1 MFVLAQLKFIFAS
14 VTYASAPFMK
24 ILFLV
29 PYPVGEAASQ
39 RFRFEQYFDLLRQ
52 NNLEFDVSPFLDK
65 KSWDILYQRGH
76 FFQKLAGILRGKFR
90 RIRDLFRMGRY
101 DYVFIH
107 REIFPVGPPVF
118 EFIITKIL
126 RKKVI
131 FDFDDAIWIPNHSD
145 QNRFMYFLKRFKNA
159 TTLIKWSYKISCG
172 NEYLARYSRQFNSNV
187 VYNPTTIDTV
197 NYHNR
202 VRSNDSSHFV
212 IGWTGSHSTL
222 QYLNELVPV
231 LKNLEEEYSFQ
242 LHVISDRSPDF
253 HLNSLVWK
261 KWKKETE
268 IEDLLQFNVGL
279 MPLTA
284 DKWSEGKCGFKA
296 LQYMALG
303 IPALVSPVGVNTRI
317 VDHGING
324 YICSSPEEW
333 ENTFAHLM
341 TDREHLNKISSATR
355 QKIEKYYSVSSNS
368 ENFLNL
374 FT

>member
-1 MFVLAQLKFIFAS
+1 
-14 VTYASAPFMK
+14 MK

-39 RFRFEQYFDLLRQ
+39 RFRFEQYFDLLRR
-52 NNLEFDVSPFLDK
+52 NNIHFDVSPYLDK
-65 KSWDILYQRGH
+65 KSWDILYRRGH
-76 FFQKLAGILRGKFR
+76 FLRKFAGIIRGKFR
-90 RIRDLFRMGRY
+90 RIRDVLRMGRY
-101 DYVFIH
+101 DYIFIH

-145 QNRFMYFLKRFKNA
+145 HNRFMFFLKRFKNA

-172 NEYLARYSRQFNSNV
+172 NEYLAHYSRQHNNNV
-187 VYNPTTIDTV
+187 VYNPTTIDTE

-202 VRSNDSSHFV
+202 VRNNDSPHFV

-242 LHVISDRSPDF
+242 LHVICDRSPDF

-268 IEDLLQFNVGL
+268 IEDLLQFDVGL

-303 IPALVSPVGVNTRI
+303 IPALVSPVGVNTSI

-333 ENTFAHLM
+333 ENTLAHLM
-341 TDREHLNKISSATR
+341 TNRAHLKEISAATR
-355 QKIEKYYSVSSNS
+355 QKIEKYYSVKSNS

-374 FT
+374 FS